1 MNLVE
6 IFAYK
11 SDQGLWARRVTA
23 VAGLFIAFFG
33 CHKLHMWL
41 YHNVGKMDEVLWLFP
56 GEILRR
62 NLVPA
67 VQLGIPISP
76 TLCFTVG
83 LALLAV
89 YLAWE
94 FVGNHE
100 KTVEFLVET
109 EKEMRKVSW
118 PSWSELKASSVVVIL
133 VALFLGLYLFAVDIL
148 LNLVRK
154 AIL

>member
-1 MNLVE
+1 M
-6 IFAYK
+6 
-11 SDQGLWARRVTA
+11 
-23 VAGLFIAFFG
+23 
-33 CHKLHMWL
+33 
-41 YHNVGKMDEVLWLFP
+41 
-56 GEILRR
+56 
-62 NLVPA
+62 
-67 VQLGIPISP
+67 GIPISP

-109 EKEMRKVSW
+109 EKELRKVSW